1 MLPFLQDKL
10 WVPYYY
16 GFYEENGIECLI
28 LEYIRG
34 TTLDKVEIKN
44 EAQLKKIAKEA
55 IDLV

>member
-1 MLPFLQDKL
+1 M
-10 WVPYYY
+10 PYYY